1 MIFDLLSTIV
11 HEVCLSG
18 NFSPSVLLSDADRC
32 HLLRV
37 TEISI
42 LPRLSLIAIVIRF
55 AHKHLVSFKPM
66 ENLLRGGIGNAGRL
80 HVLLSSRTS
89 TPIIH
94 RIGKGIWK
102 TTMFTVSES
111 ALDVLSGTQA
121 RQRPDATAI
130 AMYLI
135 TNLVIGVI
143 ITWRLEHL
151 TIFRLL
157 VKVLLLTL
165 RYYTLAAITVT
176 LFHDMR

>member
-1 MIFDLLSTIV
+1 MVFDLLSTTV

-18 NFSPSVLLSDADRC
+18 DFSSSVLLSDADRC

-37 TEISI
+37 TEIAI
-42 LPRLSLIAIVIRF
+42 LPRLSLIAIVRF
-55 AHKHLVSFKPM
+55 AHKNLVSIKPM
-66 ENLLRGGIGNAGRL
+66 ENLLRGGIRNAGRL

-94 RIGKGIWK
+94 RIGNGIWK

-111 ALDVLSGTQA
+111 VLDVLSGTQA
-121 RQRPDATAI
+121 RQRPDAAAI
-130 AMYLI
+130 AMCLI
-135 TNLVIGVI
+135 TNLAIGII
-143 ITWRLEHL
+143 ITWRLEYL
-151 TIFRLL
+151 AIFRLL